1 MTQLFEYL
9 NTIQAGI
16 LGPDMHGSLG
26 NIPAESFTLLFLSL
40 FSAWIFCPLLALLAK
55 AAEIT
60 RKKILYNNF
69 ARQAAQAGL
78 VAALPTV
85 LAVSVLC
92 GIYSYIAGWHTFVSG
107 WDKVFN
113 LTPELALRLSIAAFA
128 AFLLLQSFSL
138 FFWQKQRKKHLA
150 QFLALAAAACAACL
164 ALFSALYA
172 LSGSGEQVAGKMA
185 IKPAS
190 LAYGHSASILFACI
204 ALAAS
209 WIGFWILIRR
219 NKNDFG
225 RDYYNFALR
234 RCAWAAFIPALIC
247 AVVLILYTNGSPLA
261 PAVFALQA
269 LCCVLWFRAARSAA
283 PLRHKAAFRLCPPA
297 WAVSLAVV
305 LLPVLL

>member
-1 MTQLFEYL
+1 MKQLFEYL

-55 AAEIT
+55 TAEIT
-60 RKKILYNNF
+60 RKKTLYNNF
-69 ARQAAQAGL
+69 ARQTAQAGL
-78 VAALPTV
+78 IAALPTV

-92 GIYSYIAGWHTFVSG
+92 VIYGYISGWHNFMSD
-107 WDKVFN
+107 WDNVFN
-113 LTPELALRLSIAAFA
+113 LTPEFALRLSIAAFA
-128 AFLLLQSFSL
+128 AFLLLQSFIL
-138 FFWQKQRKKHLA
+138 LFWQKQRKKHLA
-150 QFLALAAAACAACL
+150 QFLTLAAAASAACL
-164 ALFSALYA
+164 APLSALYA
-172 LSGSGEQVAGKMA
+172 LSGSDEPAAGKIA
-185 IKPAS
+185 IKLAS
-190 LAYGHSASILFACI
+190 LPYGQSVSILFACI

-234 RCAWAAFIPALIC
+234 RCAWTAFIPALIC
-247 AVVLILYTNGSPLA
+247 AVALILHTSGSPLA

-283 PLRHKAAFRLCPPA
+283 PLRHKAAFWLCPPA

-305 LLPVLL
+305 LLPVVL